1 MDYTYTLEKDIKAGY
16 VRILF
21 ADSTR
26 YPKDQSPFRGAEILL
41 GHTFPCYAMM
51 TYLADA
57 ECFLEQGS
65 LLPASVDEEHPEINV
80 GRYCDNIGFCWGIW
94 RDVVHARI
102 SEESIFPED
111 TVFVESEF
119 KISFFPRAV
128 LLDILRDYLRA
139 CEECCQAHLRWLKH
153 RKYQYTVRY
162 DCDYGHAGLKPRDRN
177 DAALCWITSE
187 RESFRMVP
195 LEQLVDRSTC
205 RPFACQF
212 RKDWIIYGLLAE
224 EGCHR
229 FHCLPMKVF
238 LQIAGELDCVEA
250 EYSASP
256 HEKRL
261 KKQWRQVQLSGKMW
275 PMP

>member
-21 ADSTR
+21 AESTR
-26 YPKDQSPFRGAEILL
+26 CPEDQSPFRGAEILL

-57 ECFLEQGS
+57 ERFLEQDSAYEGCTETS
-65 LLPASVDEEHPEINV
+65 V
-80 GRYCDNIGFCWGIW
+80 GRYCDNIGFCRGSW

-102 SEESIFPED
+102 SEGSIFPED

-119 KISFFPRAV
+119 KISFFPRSV
-128 LLDILRDYLRA
+128 LLEILRDYLRA

-153 RKYQYTVRY
+153 RKYQYTVCF
-162 DCDYGHAGLKPRDRN
+162 DHDWGHAGLKPRNRN
-177 DAALCWITSE
+177 DAALRWITSE

-195 LEQLVDRSTC
+195 VEQLVDRSTC
-205 RPFACQF
+205 RPFACPF
-212 RKDWIIYGLLAE
+212 RKDWVIYGFLGEA
-224 EGCHR
+224 GCHR

-238 LQIAGELDCVEA
+238 LQIAGELDHIEA
-250 EYSASP
+250 EHSASP
-256 HEKRL
+256 CEKRL
-261 KKQWRQVQLSGKMW
+261 KKQWRQIQLSGKMW

>member
-21 ADSTR
+21 TESNR
-26 YPKDQSPFRGAEILL
+26 WPEDQSPFRGAETLL

-51 TYLADA
+51 TYLAEA
-57 ECFLEQGS
+57 ERFLEQGS
-65 LLPASVDEEHPEINV
+65 MLPASVDEKHPEINA
-80 GRYCDNIGFCWGIW
+80 GRYCDNIGFCRGSW

-102 SEESIFPED
+102 SEALIFPED

-128 LLDILRDYLRA
+128 LLEILRDYLRA
-139 CEECCQAHLRWLKH
+139 CGECCQAHLRWLKH
-153 RKYQYTVRY
+153 RKYQYATCFDY
-162 DCDYGHAGLKPRDRN
+162 DRGHAGLKPRDRN
-177 DAALCWITSE
+177 DTALCWITSE
-187 RESFRMVP
+187 RECFRVAP
-195 LEQLVDRSTC
+195 VEQLVDRSTC
-205 RPFACQF
+205 RSFACQF
-212 RKDWIIYGLLAE
+212 RKDWVIYGFLGA

-229 FHCLPMKVF
+229 FHCLPRKVF
-238 LQIAGELDCVEA
+238 LQIARELDHIEA
-250 EYSASP
+250 EHSVNSC
-256 HEKRL
+256 EKRL